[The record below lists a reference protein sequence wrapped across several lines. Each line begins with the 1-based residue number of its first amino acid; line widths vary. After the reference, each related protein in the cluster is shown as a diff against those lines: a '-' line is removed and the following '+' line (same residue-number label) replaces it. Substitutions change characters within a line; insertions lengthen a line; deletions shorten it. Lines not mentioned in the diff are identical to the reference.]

1 MILIRYDI
9 RDKESLEATNNI
21 FFTLKE
27 MYPNE
32 DVLAFPEEVDILFNV
47 DIDQLINCRKEI
59 DRIIK
64 KKKQEEKEKQITD
77 SK

>member
-9 RDKESLEATNNI
+9 RDKESLDATNNI

-27 MYPNE
+27 MYPE
-32 DVLAFPEEVDILFNV
+32 EEILAFPQEVNILFNV
-47 DIDQLINCRKEI
+47 SIDQLINCRKEI
-59 DRIIK
+59 NRIIRK
-64 KKKQEEKEKQITD
+64 MKQEKEEPPITD